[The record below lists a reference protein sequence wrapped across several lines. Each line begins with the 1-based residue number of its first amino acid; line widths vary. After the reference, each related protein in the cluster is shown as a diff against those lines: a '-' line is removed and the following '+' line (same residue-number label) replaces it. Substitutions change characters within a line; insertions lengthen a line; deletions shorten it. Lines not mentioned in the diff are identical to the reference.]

1 MIFGLGS
8 SKKKTE
14 TKSTKKSDYTRSKV
28 VTKKTAQ
35 SSQAS
40 EAAEMLR
47 KMEAKKAA
55 GDCPFC

>member
-8 SKKKTE
+8 
-14 TKSTKKSDYTRSKV
+14 KKSPAKSPVKKSSITKSKV
-28 VTKKTAQ
+28 VTKKTAK
-35 SSQAS
+35 SSQAN
-40 EAAEMLR
+40 EATEMLR